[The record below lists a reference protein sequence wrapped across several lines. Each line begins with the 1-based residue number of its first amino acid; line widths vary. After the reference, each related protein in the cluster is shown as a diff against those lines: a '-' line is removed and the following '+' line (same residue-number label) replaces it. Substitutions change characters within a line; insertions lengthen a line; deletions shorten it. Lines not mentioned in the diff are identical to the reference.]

1 MATDMTMTTEPAS
14 RPARRGKVAGVTMT
28 EVATH
33 LDLSRQRIAG
43 LADEGVLPRLPDG
56 KFDLDAC
63 RIAYLRWLRTERR
76 SARSAVDGAFT
87 EAKTRLLELRTM
99 EKLGTLVPKEA
110 AEHAID
116 VYCAPQTTELL
127 TIGARVARTD
137 LQLRRRIDAVVLE
150 VRRAIHAAMGEK
162 VAEFQSERAAADD
175 D

>member
-14 RPARRGKVAGVTMT
+14 GPARRGKVAGVTMT

-87 EAKTRLLELRTM
+87 EAKTRCSSCGRWEA
-99 EKLGTLVPKEA
+99 GTLVPKEA

-116 VYCAPQTTELL
+116 VYCATVTTELL